1 MIHFMIFE
9 RKICID
15 FVAENHKIYLSPR
28 KFCEKSDVMYN
39 EKGAKLAKHLIA
51 RKEFRDNFVKDERI
65 TKIISMP
72 EISSLIKT
80 EYQLLELK

>member
-1 MIHFMIFE
+1 MILE

-15 FVAENHKIYLSPR
+15 FVAENRKIYISPR

-51 RKEFRDNFVKDERI
+51 RKEFREKNERSP
-65 TKIISMP
+65 KIISMP
-72 EISSLIKT
+72 EISSLLKT
-80 EYQLLELK
+80 DYHLRE

>member
-1 MIHFMIFE
+1 MINFMIFE

-28 KFCEKSDVMYN
+28 KFSERSDVIYN

-51 RKEFRDNFVKDERI
+51 RKEFREKDERI
-65 TKIISMP
+65 TKIILMP
-72 EISSLIKT
+72 EISSLLKT
-80 EYQLLELK
+80 EYQLSELN

>member
-1 MIHFMIFE
+1 MINFMIFE

-28 KFCEKSDVMYN
+28 KFSERSDVIYN

-51 RKEFRDNFVKDERI
+51 RKEFREKDERI
-65 TKIISMP
+65 TKIILMP
-72 EISSLIKT
+72 EISSLFKT
-80 EYQLLELK
+80 EYQLSELN

>member
-1 MIHFMIFE
+1 MINFMIFE

-28 KFCEKSDVMYN
+28 KFCEKTDVIYN

-51 RKEFRDNFVKDERI
+51 RKEFREKDQRI
-65 TKIISMP
+65 TKIILMP
-72 EISSLIKT
+72 EISSLLKT
-80 EYQLLELK
+80 EYQLSELN